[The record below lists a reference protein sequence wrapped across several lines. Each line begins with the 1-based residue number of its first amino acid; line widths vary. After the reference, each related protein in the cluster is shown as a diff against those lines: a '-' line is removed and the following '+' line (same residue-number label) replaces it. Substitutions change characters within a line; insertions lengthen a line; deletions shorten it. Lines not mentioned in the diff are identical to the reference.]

1 MISRSLHVPGSPS
14 SAFTTRYLGLE
25 GGGEREGRY
34 IKGEWEGE
42 EIRKDVVHMYST
54 EKMEWAIM

>member
-25 GGGEREGRY
+25 GGGGREGRY

-42 EIRKDVVHMYST
+42 EIRIEGGGGREGGREDK
-54 EKMEWAIM
+54 